1 VVEKES
7 VTMPRGKSLYRK
19 YPDHRVDLEPS
30 SQRVRVEFDGEL
42 IAESDRTLIVRE
54 TRHDPVVYFPR
65 DGVRFDRLER
75 TDHETFCPFKGEAS
89 YWTLRVGDRVE
100 ENAVWSYEDPFDEVA
115 DLKDYVAFYPDRVD
129 WQRDS

>member
-1 VVEKES
+1 
-7 VTMPRGKSLYRK
+7 MPRGKSLYRE
-19 YPDHRVDLEPS
+19 YPDYRVDLEPS
-30 SQRVRVEFDGEL
+30 SARIRVELNGEL

-54 TRHDPVVYFPR
+54 SRHDPVVYFPR
-65 DGVRFDRLER
+65 EAVRLDLLEA

-115 DLKDYVAFYPDRVD
+115 GLKDYVAFYPDRVD
-129 WQRDS
+129 WHRDS